1 MRIRSAALAAAAL
14 AALALQAR
22 AARADDDARQK
33 ELDDLYQQVHQLEQR
48 IDELEAAKAASS
60 TTGNSGGA
68 GTSAASWADRV
79 RVSGSANLDYLDGGE
94 YNLFDHGSVKLY
106 DSRIFIDADLAR
118 DTHVGEFTAFRDA
131 GFSFE
136 WNVFRAGYFQN
147 NVGDLYVD
155 LRGLG
160 DTDWANLQL
169 GRFQIP
175 FGENYLRFGRGYY
188 TDPFIALSAPPPWFW
203 DEGVK
208 LWGKLFEGK
217 ASYVFSWTDGDNA
230 INNLPNGGQ
239 QVTLKLATDP
249 WEWLHLSVSGLRSG
263 VIGSD
268 TTPAFAAVWLGEMIP
283 RAFGS
288 GTTAQSFA
296 NGVPIPPGPNKLD
309 GITIL
314 GGDAIFKLP
323 DTRLW
328 LSYGGARID
337 SSASS
342 YDRSLIYWLA
352 ELVVQAHLIAP
363 QLAPL
368 YIAAR
373 ASGLGTY
380 NANQGYLLDFRDSA
394 VGYNMRALNVYALAL
409 GYPIG
414 EFMTVKAQYAFQR
427 IALVHGVVGDSIKDG
442 ASDGNFF
449 GMEVGVHF

>member
-1 MRIRSAALAAAAL
+1 MRIRSAALVAL
-14 AALALQAR
+14 AALALHPG
-22 AARADDDARQK
+22 AARADDADARQK
-33 ELDDLYQQVHQLEQR
+33 ELDELYQQVGKLEQR
-48 IDELEAAKAASS
+48 IDDLEAAKTASS
-60 TTGNSGGA
+60 AGSSGSGG
-68 GTSAASWADRV
+68 AASWAERV
-79 RVSGSANLDYLDGGE
+79 RVSGSANLDFLDGGE
-94 YNLFDHGSVKLY
+94 YSLFNHGSVKLY
-106 DSRIFIDADLAR
+106 DTRIFIDADLAR
-118 DTHVGEFTAFRDA
+118 DAHVGSFTAFRDV
-131 GFSFE
+131 GFAFE
-136 WNVFRAGYFQN
+136 WNVFRVGYFLN

-160 DTDWANLQL
+160 DSEWANLQL

-217 ASYVFSWTDGDNA
+217 ASYVFAWTDGDGA
-230 INNLPNGGQ
+230 INSLPNGGQ
-239 QVTLKLATDP
+239 QYSLKLAADP
-249 WEWLHLSVSGLRSG
+249 YEWMHLSVSGLRSG
-263 VIGSD
+263 TIGSD
-268 TTPAFAAVWLGEMIP
+268 TSPAFAAVWLGEMIP
-283 RAFGS
+283 RAFGAGS
-288 GTTAQSFA
+288 TAQSFA
-296 NGVPIPPGPNKLD
+296 NGVPIAPGPNKLN

-337 SSASS
+337 SSGGST
-342 YDRSLIYWLA
+342 YDRDLIYWLA
-352 ELVVQAHLIAP
+352 ELVVQAHLVAP

-368 YIAAR
+368 YVAAR

-380 NANQGYLLDFRDSA
+380 NANRGYLLDFRDSA

-414 EFMTVKAQYAFQR
+414 DYMTLKAEYAFQR
-427 IALVHGVVGDSIKDG
+427 IALVHGVIDQSIKDA
-442 ASDGNFF
+442 ASNPNFF

>member
-1 MRIRSAALAAAAL
+1 MRIRSAAVAAL
-14 AALALQAR
+14 AMLALPPA
-22 AARADDDARQK
+22 AARADDADARQQEIDQLRQEVGK
-33 ELDDLYQQVHQLEQR
+33 LEQR
-48 IDELEAAKAASS
+48 IDDLEAAKAANPGGSAGGG
-60 TTGNSGGA
+60 TGGP
-68 GTSAASWADRV
+68 ASWAERV
-79 RVSGSANLDYLDGGE
+79 RLSGSANLAYLDGGE
-94 YNLFDHGSVKLY
+94 YNTFNHGSVKLY
-106 DSRIFIDADLAR
+106 DTRIFIDADLAR
-118 DTHVGEFTAFRDA
+118 DTRIGDFTAFRDA
-131 GFSFE
+131 GLAFE
-136 WNVFRAGYFQN
+136 WNIYRVGYFQN

-155 LRGLG
+155 LRGMG

-175 FGENYLRFGRGYY
+175 FGENYLRFGRSYY

-208 LWGKLFEGK
+208 LWGKLLEGK
-217 ASYVFSWTDGDNA
+217 ASYAFSWTDGDGA

-239 QVTLKLATDP
+239 QVSLKLAADP
-249 WEWLHLSVSGLRSG
+249 FEWLHLSVSGLRSG
-263 VIGSD
+263 TIGSD

-283 RAFGS
+283 RAFGAGS
-288 GTTAQSFA
+288 TAQSFA
-296 NGVPIPPGPNKLD
+296 NGVPIPPGPNKLN
-309 GITIL
+309 GISIL

-337 SSASS
+337 SSGGST
-342 YDRSLIYWLA
+342 YDRDLIYWLA
-352 ELVVQAHLIAP
+352 ELVVQAHLVAP

-368 YIAAR
+368 YVAAR

-380 NANQGYLLDFRDSA
+380 DANRGYLFDFRDSA

-414 EFMTVKAQYAFQR
+414 DFMTLKAQYAFQR
-427 IALVHGVVGDSIKDG
+427 IALVHGVIGEKIKDA
-442 ASDGNFF
+442 ASNGNFF